1 MTTTTQAQAPRLEVK
16 DVSMRFGKIVSLEGV
31 SFTVGVGEVVALLG
45 DNGAGKSTMV
55 KIISGIY
62 RPSTGKILLDGVSHR
77 GSTPRDAR
85 KAGVETVHQDL
96 ALVETMSIS
105 RNFFLGAEPRK
116 RGLLDTRRMERDT
129 AKALA
134 DVGLQN
140 IRNTGQN
147 VSALSGGERQAISI
161 GRAVA
166 FGTRLLI
173 LDEPTSALSVA
184 ETNKVFSYV
193 RRAKET
199 GLSVILIMHN
209 LEQVRQV
216 ADRFVVLEHGR
227 VIADVDNTGQDEA
240 TLISMLSTH

>member
-1 MTTTTQAQAPRLEVK
+1 MMSTQEKPRLEVK
-16 DVSMRFGKIVSLEGV
+16 NVSMRFGKIVSLNSV
-31 SFTVGVGEVVALLG
+31 SFTVGVGEVVGLLG

-55 KIISGIY
+55 KVIAGIH
-62 RPSTGKILLDGVSHR
+62 RPTHGDILIDGVAHR
-77 GSTPRDAR
+77 GATPRSAR
-85 KAGVETVHQDL
+85 KAGIETVHQDL
-96 ALVETMSIS
+96 ALVETMSIA

-116 RGLLDTRRMERDT
+116 RGLLDIRRMEHET
-129 AKALA
+129 TQALQ
-134 DVGLQN
+134 DIGLQN
-140 IRNTGQN
+140 IRNTGQD

-227 VIADVDNTGQDEA
+227 KINDVANTGQDEA
-240 TLISMLSTH
+240 ELISMLFSH

>member
-1 MTTTTQAQAPRLEVK
+1 
-16 DVSMRFGKIVSLEGV
+16 MRFGKIVPLAGV

-55 KIISGIY
+55 KIIAGIHRASAGEILIDG
-62 RPSTGKILLDGVSHR
+62 RPHR
-77 GSTPRDAR
+77 GSTPGAAR

-96 ALVETMSIS
+96 ALVETMSIA

-116 RGLLDTRRMERDT
+116 RGLLDIRRMEHDT

-134 DVGLQN
+134 DIGLQN
-140 IRNTGQN
+140 IRNTGQD

-193 RRAKET
+193 RHAKQT
-199 GLSVILIMHN
+199 GLSVIIIMHN
-209 LEQVRQV
+209 LEQVRQA

-227 VIADVDNTGQDEA
+227 KIADVPNTGQDEVA
-240 TLISMLSTH
+240 LISMLSSHA